1 MRPPQPNYEVT
12 YWMERAEEARTVAE
26 NLTDPVA
33 RETMLGIAAG
43 YEGTAKLLI
52 ADDVAPKR
60 KKAVPAASAAT
71 E

>member
-1 MRPPQPNYEVT
+1 
-12 YWMERAEEARTVAE
+12 MERAEEARTVAE

-52 ADDVAPKR
+52 ADDIAPKR
-60 KKAVPAASAAT
+60 KKAVAAG
-71 E
+71 